1 MINITQDN
9 NRYIGKQLD
18 DSTKANN
25 VDSKA
30 EDIKN
35 QQVDSITNGSK
46 VNNYSISG
54 STSSGTDFQS
64 QSNGHAQGFGLG
76 NIAFPQPQQAL
87 PVANGYT
94 NIPNQQGNIN
104 KNIGQG
110 LGNLGTYGWNKNLG
124 NNVQSGKDY
133 KISAGAELI

>member
-1 MINITQDN
+1 MNNVIQDKNIN
-9 NRYIGKQLD
+9 IGKQLD
-18 DSTKANN
+18 DATKGVN

-35 QQVDSITNGSK
+35 QQANSIVNGYK
-46 VNNYSISG
+46 ENNYSFSG
-54 STSSGTDFQS
+54 SASSGSDFQN
-64 QSNGHAQGFGLG
+64 QSNGQAQGQGLG
-76 NIAFPQPQQAL
+76 NIAFPQAF

-94 NIPNQQGNIN
+94 NMPNQQGNIN

-110 LGNLGTYGWNKNLG
+110 LGNLGSYGWNKNLG
-124 NNVQSGKDY
+124 NNIQSEKDY

>member
-1 MINITQDN
+1 MINTMQDKN
-9 NRYIGKQLD
+9 INIGKQLD
-18 DSTKANN
+18 DATKGVN

-35 QQVDSITNGSK
+35 QQANSIVNGYK
-46 VNNYSISG
+46 ENNYSFSG
-54 STSSGTDFQS
+54 STNSGSDFQS
-64 QSNGHAQGFGLG
+64 QSNGQAQGQGLG
-76 NIAFPQPQQAL
+76 NIAFPQAF

-94 NIPNQQGNIN
+94 NMPNQQGNIN

-124 NNVQSGKDY
+124 NNIQAGKDY

>member
-1 MINITQDN
+1 MNNVMQDKNIN
-9 NRYIGKQLD
+9 IGKQLD
-18 DSTKANN
+18 DATKGVN

-35 QQVDSITNGSK
+35 QQANSITNGEK
-46 VNNYSISG
+46 ENNYSFSG
-54 STSSGTDFQS
+54 SASSGSDVQS
-64 QSNGHAQGFGLG
+64 QSNGQAQGQGLG
-76 NIAFPQPQQAL
+76 NIAFPQAF

-94 NIPNQQGNIN
+94 NMPNQQGNIN

-124 NNVQSGKDY
+124 NNVQSEKDY
-133 KISAGAELI
+133 KISAAAELI

>member
-1 MINITQDN
+1 MQDKNTNIS
-9 NRYIGKQLD
+9 KQLD
-18 DSTKANN
+18 DSTKENN
-25 VDSKA
+25 VNSKV

-35 QQVDSITNGSK
+35 QEADSIINGK
-46 VNNYSISG
+46 EAKNYSFSG
-54 STSSGTDFQS
+54 SASSDSDFQS
-64 QSNGHAQGFGLG
+64 QSNVQAQGLGLG
-76 NIAFPQPQQAL
+76 NIAFPQAF

-94 NIPNQQGNIN
+94 NMPNQQGNIN

-124 NNVQSGKDY
+124 NNIQSEKDY

>member
-1 MINITQDN
+1 MTNVMQDKNTNIA
-9 NRYIGKQLD
+9 KQLD
-18 DSTKANN
+18 YAIKESN

-35 QQVDSITNGSK
+35 KEADSIINGEK
-46 VNNYSISG
+46 VNNYSFSG
-54 STSSGTDFQS
+54 STSSGSDFQS
-64 QSNGHAQGFGLG
+64 QSNGQAQGLGLG
-76 NIAFPQPQQAL
+76 NIAFPQAF

-94 NIPNQQGNIN
+94 NMPNQQGNIN

-110 LGNLGTYGWNKNLG
+110 LGNLGGAYDWSKNLG
-124 NNVQSGKDY
+124 NNTQSGKDY

>member
-1 MINITQDN
+1 MINITQDKN
-9 NRYIGKQLD
+9 TVIDKELD
-18 DSTKANN
+18 DATKQNN

-30 EDIKN
+30 ENIKN
-35 QQVDSITNGSK
+35 QQANSFANGEK

-54 STSSGTDFQS
+54 SASGGSDFQN
-64 QSNGHAQGFGLG
+64 QSNGQAQGLGLG
-76 NIAFPQPQQAL
+76 NIALPQAF

-94 NIPNQQGNIN
+94 NMPNQQGNIN

-110 LGNLGTYGWNKNLG
+110 LGNLGTYGWNQNLG
-124 NNVQSGKDY
+124 NNIQSGKDY

>member
-1 MINITQDN
+1 MNNVIQDKNIN
-9 NRYIGKQLD
+9 IGKQLD
-18 DSTKANN
+18 DATKGVN

-35 QQVDSITNGSK
+35 QQANSIVNGYK
-46 VNNYSISG
+46 ENNYSFSG
-54 STSSGTDFQS
+54 STNSGSDFQN
-64 QSNGHAQGFGLG
+64 QSNGQAQGLGLG
-76 NIAFPQPQQAL
+76 NIAFPQAF

-94 NIPNQQGNIN
+94 NMPNQQGNIN

-124 NNVQSGKDY
+124 NNIQSEKDY
-133 KISAGAELI
+133 KISAAAELI

>member
-1 MINITQDN
+1 MINITQDKN
-9 NRYIGKQLD
+9 TNISKQLD
-18 DSTKANN
+18 DATKANN

-35 QQVDSITNGSK
+35 QQVDSITNGNK
-46 VNNYSISG
+46 VNNYSFSG

-64 QSNGHAQGFGLG
+64 QSNGQAQSLGLG
-76 NIAFPQPQQAL
+76 NIAFPQAL

>member
-1 MINITQDN
+1 MTNVMQDKNTNIA
-9 NRYIGKQLD
+9 KQLD
-18 DSTKANN
+18 YAIKESN

-35 QQVDSITNGSK
+35 QQANPIANGEK

-54 STSSGTDFQS
+54 STSSGSDFQS
-64 QSNGHAQGFGLG
+64 QSDGQAQGQGLG
-76 NIAFPQPQQAL
+76 NIAFPQAF

-94 NIPNQQGNIN
+94 NMPNQQGNIN

-110 LGNLGTYGWNKNLG
+110 LGNLGTYGWNQNLG

>member
-9 NRYIGKQLD
+9 NRDIGKQLY

-25 VDSKA
+25 VDLKA

-35 QQVDSITNGSK
+35 QQVDSITNGNK
-46 VNNYSISG
+46 VNNYSFSG

-64 QSNGHAQGFGLG
+64 QSNGQAQSLGLG
-76 NIAFPQPQQAL
+76 NIAFPQAL

>member
-1 MINITQDN
+1 MINVTQDR
-9 NRYIGKQLD
+9 NRDIGKQLD
-18 DSTKANN
+18 DATKANN

-35 QQVDSITNGSK
+35 QQANSIINGEK
-46 VNNYSISG
+46 ENNYSFSG
-54 STSSGTDFQS
+54 SASSGKDFQS
-64 QSNGHAQGFGLG
+64 QSNGQAQGLGLG
-76 NIAFPQPQQAL
+76 NIAFPQAL

>member
-35 QQVDSITNGSK
+35 QQVDSITNGNK
-46 VNNYSISG
+46 VNNYSFSG
-54 STSSGTDFQS
+54 SASSGTDFQS

-76 NIAFPQPQQAL
+76 NIAFPQAL